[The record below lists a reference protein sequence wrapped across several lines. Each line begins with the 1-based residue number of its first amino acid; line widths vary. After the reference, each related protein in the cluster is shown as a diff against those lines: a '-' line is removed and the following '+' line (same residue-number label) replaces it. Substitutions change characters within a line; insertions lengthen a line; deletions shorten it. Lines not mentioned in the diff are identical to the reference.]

1 MKEYK
6 DKNNND
12 CIAVKSSYFGNHFL
26 SSYITKNS
34 YLRQLFATH
43 KYQNNRHIY
52 CDATTYGYDKTGD
65 SRIVLVPI
73 DNMDIIYYMLNADL
87 ENYYVWNNQYTS
99 SDERKSGKIVVKR
112 ILKDIRKYKR
122 IAIKEYK

>member
-1 MKEYK
+1 MKTFK

-34 YLRQLFATH
+34 YLRQLFATS
-43 KYQNNRHIY
+43 KSKNKQHIY
-52 CDATTYGYDKTGD
+52 CNATTYGFDKTGD

-73 DNMDIIYYMLNADL
+73 NNIDVIYYMLNADL
-87 ENYYVWNNQYTS
+87 EDYYVWNNRYTS
-99 SDERKSGKIVVKR
+99 SDERKSGKIIVKR

-122 IAIKEYK
+122 LSNEN

>member
-1 MKEYK
+1 MQEYI
-6 DKNNND
+6 DNNNNK

-34 YLRQLFATH
+34 YLRQLFATT
-43 KYQNNRHIY
+43 KSKNNHHIY
-52 CDATTYGYDKTGD
+52 CHATTYGYGTTGD
-65 SRIVLVPI
+65 SRIVLVPL
-73 DNMDIIYYMLNADL
+73 DNIDIIYYMLNADL
-87 ENYYVWNNQYTS
+87 EKYDVWNNQYTS

-122 IAIKEYK
+122 LSNANK